1 MTRSLTLLVAQVLAV
16 ASILAS
22 LLVLAGR
29 HPVRVDLTPERSL
42 TLSPHTR
49 QVLARVREPIAATA
63 FTSGQEQAIR
73 RQIEDLLALY
83 RDAQPLFSVRL
94 LDLDRS
100 PGEAERLGVSNYNV
114 VVLESA
120 GRRERVD
127 PVNEESVTGAVLA
140 VAGRSDAVAYVLQGH
155 GEPDARDGDQR
166 GGGGD
171 AAAAIA
177 ADGFDVRPLPGAAQI
192 PPDAGLVVLAGARR
206 DLQPAEIDG
215 LEAYVRGG
223 GRLLVLADPGG
234 PRSVAALLERFGIIA
249 NDDVVVDE
257 RATLFGADG
266 LSTRVA
272 EVNEKLVPE
281 QPVAGALLPVA
292 QTVRLEARPGMAAE
306 YLAVT
311 DDTTWADT
319 GGRAVAAPRTFRP
332 SVDNAGPLPVGAF
345 VRVAAPDERE
355 GRVVGIGDADFV
367 TNRNLAVLGNRDLLL
382 VAAEVAARGSDALTA
397 SRKRPGP
404 SGPFSTLALTA
415 REARG
420 VFWAACVVPATML
433 GLGTLVVALRRRRT
447 A

>member
-1 MTRSLTLLVAQVLAV
+1 MTRSLALLAAQVLAM

-42 TLSPHTR
+42 SLSPHTR
-49 QVLARVREPIAATA
+49 QVLARAHEPITATA
-63 FTSGQEQAIR
+63 FTSGQEQGIR
-73 RQIEDLLALY
+73 REIEDLLALY
-83 RDAQPLFSVRL
+83 RDAQPLFGVRL
-94 LDLDRS
+94 LDLDRN

-114 VVLESA
+114 VVLESG

-127 PVNEESVTGAVLA
+127 PVNEESLTGAVLA

-155 GEPDARDGDQR
+155 GEPDTRDADQRR
-166 GGGGD
+166 GGGA

-177 ADGFDVRPLPGAAQI
+177 GDGFDVRPLPGAARI
-192 PPDAGLVVLAGARR
+192 PPDAGLVVLAGASR
-206 DLQPAEIDG
+206 DLQPAEVDG

-223 GRLLVLADPGG
+223 GQLLVLADPGG
-234 PRSVAALLERFGIIA
+234 PRSVAALLDRFGIIA

-272 EVNEKLVPE
+272 EVNEELVPE

-292 QTVRLEARPGMAAE
+292 QTVRLEARPGTSAE

-311 DDTTWADT
+311 DDTTWADA
-319 GGRAVAAPRTFRP
+319 GGRPVAAPRIFRP
-332 SVDNAGPLPVGAF
+332 AVDRAGPLPVGAL
-345 VRVAAPDERE
+345 VRVAAPDGRE
-355 GRVVGIGDADFV
+355 GRLVAIGDADFA
-367 TNRNLAVLGNRDLLL
+367 TNPNLAVLGNRDLLI
-382 VAAEVAARGSDALTA
+382 VAAEVAARGPDALTA
-397 SRKRPGP
+397 SRKRSGP

-420 VFWAACVVPATML
+420 IFWAACVAPATVLAL
-433 GLGTLVVALRRRRT
+433 GALVVALRRRRT